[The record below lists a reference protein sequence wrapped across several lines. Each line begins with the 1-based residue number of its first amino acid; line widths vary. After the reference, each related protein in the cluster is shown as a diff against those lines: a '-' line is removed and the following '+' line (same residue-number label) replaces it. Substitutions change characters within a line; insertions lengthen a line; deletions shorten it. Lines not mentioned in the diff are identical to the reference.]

1 MEDDPAMCEGI
12 NSGAFTHSSA
22 IEVLSLLEIYKYILI
37 HNTFY
42 YLNYY
47 TYICVCMCIC
57 ICMYIYIYADI
68 CRIFLYTILY
78 NYYVICKWYYDLNL
92 AEL

>member
-47 TYICVCMCIC
+47 NLIFFITNNKISKNNFF
-57 ICMYIYIYADI
+57 IYLNY
-68 CRIFLYTILY
+68 FLI
-78 NYYVICKWYYDLNL
+78 
-92 AEL
+92 